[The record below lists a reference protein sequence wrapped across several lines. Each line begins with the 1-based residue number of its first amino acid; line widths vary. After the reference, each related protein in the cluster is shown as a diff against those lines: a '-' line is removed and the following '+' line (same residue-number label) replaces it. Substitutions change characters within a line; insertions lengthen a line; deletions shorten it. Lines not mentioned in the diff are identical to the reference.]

1 MGNILIKDAIV
12 VPMYE
17 VDGVKYFR
25 GSVGIEGNVIA
36 MIDRDATSV
45 DDFRRRHE
53 KNLYEIDGRG
63 FVVMPGLIN
72 THCHTPMTLMRSYA
86 DDQPLMTWLKE
97 YIWPFENRMTED
109 DIRLRSELG
118 VAEMLLGGTTCF
130 VDMYFQEKV
139 IAGIV
144 DKSGMRAV
152 LSTTLMGE
160 NREKFEKDLETL
172 VSAWG
177 KGMYGGR
184 ITPMV
189 ACHSPYTV
197 SRDSLIYTKK
207 IAKQYK
213 LGFNIHVAETR
224 DEIDM
229 LDRETGMSPVVY
241 LDSLGILDASTLAVH
256 CVHVTDED
264 IRILSQRGVSVSHN
278 PQSNMKL
285 SSGIAPIAQMVGN
298 GVNVTIGTDGASS
311 NNDLDMLEEMR
322 SASFLQKVSTGDP
335 CTLPAW
341 NVLKMATVNAAK
353 AIGHCDSIGQ
363 LKVGML
369 ADMIMI
375 DMDKPHLN
383 PQTDIVANLV
393 YCAKS
398 GDVDTVIVDGNILVE
413 HGILK
418 DWDMATLYGRVNK
431 RVDDIRHSR

>member
-1 MGNILIKDAIV
+1 
-12 VPMYE
+12 
-17 VDGVKYFR
+17 
-25 GSVGIEGNVIA
+25 
-36 MIDRDATSV
+36 
-45 DDFRRRHE
+45 
-53 KNLYEIDGRG
+53 
-63 FVVMPGLIN
+63 
-72 THCHTPMTLMRSYA
+72 
-86 DDQPLMTWLKE
+86 
-97 YIWPFENRMTED
+97 
-109 DIRLRSELG
+109 
-118 VAEMLLGGTTCF
+118 
-130 VDMYFQEKV
+130 
-139 IAGIV
+139 
-144 DKSGMRAV
+144 
-152 LSTTLMGE
+152 
-160 NREKFEKDLETL
+160 
-172 VSAWG
+172 
-177 KGMYGGR
+177 
-184 ITPMV
+184 
-189 ACHSPYTV
+189 
-197 SRDSLIYTKK
+197 
-207 IAKQYK
+207 
-213 LGFNIHVAETR
+213 
-224 DEIDM
+224 
-229 LDRETGMSPVVY
+229 
-241 LDSLGILDASTLAVH
+241 
-256 CVHVTDED
+256 
-264 IRILSQRGVSVSHN
+264 
-278 PQSNMKL
+278 MKL